1 MSVQKMQQAHADLLE
16 IADYIAADNPEAAER
31 FLDAA
36 EEAFTRLAAMP
47 SIGQTVPFHSTVAH
61 GIRVWRVEGFER
73 YLIFYQPQD
82 SGITVIRVLHNAR
95 DVPTLFE

>member
-1 MSVQKMQQAHADLLE
+1 MSMSVQKMQQAHADLLE

-36 EEAFTRLAAMP
+36 EEAFAHLAAMP
-47 SIGQTVPFHSTVAH
+47 SIGQTVPFRSTVVH
-61 GIRVWRVEGFER
+61 GIRVWRVQGFER

-82 SGITVIRVLHNAR
+82 SKSSHT
-95 DVPTLFE
+95 TLAH